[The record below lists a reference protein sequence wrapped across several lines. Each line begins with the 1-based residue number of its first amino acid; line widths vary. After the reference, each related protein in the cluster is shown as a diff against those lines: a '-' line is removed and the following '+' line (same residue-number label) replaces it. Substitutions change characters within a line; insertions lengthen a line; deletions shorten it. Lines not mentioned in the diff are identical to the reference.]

1 MPAAPA
7 TVLEALVPVVQGSGL
22 EVGLGSSSESGE
34 VRLRLVEMT
43 VLSHADWMEHLSGLG
58 FTEESVHDLDH
69 AVSSLFN
76 GPELVGQLMSAL
88 REVKDMDNG
97 TELVPALISCMNPMQ
112 HWIKMKMEIPLSDSP
127 NFLVALVCLARHI
140 MPVVNTAVWLESAR
154 RRALEEP
161 VSLGPLSAAEIAEG
175 VELAEL
181 GLAQDVAEWPPY

>member
-1 MPAAPA
+1 MPAVPA
-7 TVLEALVPVVQGSGL
+7 AILEMLVPAVQGSGL
-22 EVGLGSSSESGE
+22 GVGLGSFLESGE

-43 VLSHADWMEHLSGLG
+43 VLSHADWIEHLSGLG

-69 AVSSLFN
+69 TVSSLFD
-76 GPELVGQLMSAL
+76 GPKLVGQLMPAL
-88 REVKDMDNG
+88 REVKDMDNEA
-97 TELVPALISCMNPMQ
+97 ELVPVLLSCMDPVQ
-112 HWIKMKMEIPLSDSP
+112 HWANMGIPLRDFP
-127 NFLVALVCLARHI
+127 NPPVVMVCMARHMI
-140 MPVVNTAVWLESAR
+140 PVICTAVWLESAR